1 MIFAAAT
8 AAPGLLY
15 APKFRGGRPAL
26 GAAITTSGAGAGFK
40 QAWRRERWAASPALN
55 LAAVQ

>member
-1 MIFAAAT
+1 VTIFAAA
-8 AAPGLLY
+8 ALGLLY

-26 GAAITTSGAGAGFK
+26 GAAITTSGAGAGFT